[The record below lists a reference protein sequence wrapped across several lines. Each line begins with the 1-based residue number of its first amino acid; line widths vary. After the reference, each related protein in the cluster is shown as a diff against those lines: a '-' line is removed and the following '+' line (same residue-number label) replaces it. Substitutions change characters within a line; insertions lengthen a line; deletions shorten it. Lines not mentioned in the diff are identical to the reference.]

1 MPYTASAKKDMLES
15 IEPDEVSLHDG
26 DPGEDGANEVEGGGY
41 ARHAIAWNVP
51 AAGVM
56 DDSSNGIDIQV
67 PGGTTVKA
75 IGYWKEGVLKVSE
88 LIAEE
93 DQETFAKDGTF
104 ELTDAKL
111 DLNLPD

>member
-1 MPYTASAKKDMLES
+1 
-15 IEPDEVSLHDG
+15 
-26 DPGEDGANEVEGGGY
+26 
-41 ARHAIAWNVP
+41 
-51 AAGVM
+51 
-56 DDSSNGIDIQV
+56 
-67 PGGTTVKA
+67 
-75 IGYWKEGVLKVSE
+75 VSE